1 MFHNSMGIVN
11 NNIIVFI
18 LVWRFLEWKL
28 SISLIL
34 GSFVGFVLEVE
45 DVVPIFGVPILA
57 VVAVSWSFYLISEV
71 NSDPRASS
79 VIRVASPV

>member
-1 MFHNSMGIVN
+1 MGIVI
-11 NNIIVFI
+11 NNIIVCI

-45 DVVPIFGVPILA
+45 DVVPIFGVPVLA
-57 VVAVSWSFYLISEV
+57 VVAVSWSFSFVSEV
-71 NSDPRASS
+71 NSDPQASS
-79 VIRVASPV
+79 MIRVALPV